1 MPYVKKFTP
10 TTDGHYQC
18 PQCTQTFD
26 RIHQLTGHM
35 NGHRTRTPK
44 PTHKAA
50 PKKPQQNHGAP
61 APPALKYCPH
71 CGCNL
76 SVIAAALQFMA
87 EKG

>member
-1 MPYVKKFTP
+1 MPYVKKFMP
-10 TTDGHYQC
+10 NEHGRYQC
-18 PQCTQTFD
+18 PQCPRDFE

-35 NGHRTRTPK
+35 NGHKGTKRSPRVVQPNAQGKPATP
-44 PTHKAA
+44 
-50 PKKPQQNHGAP
+50 
-61 APPALKYCPH
+61 PPLKYCPQ